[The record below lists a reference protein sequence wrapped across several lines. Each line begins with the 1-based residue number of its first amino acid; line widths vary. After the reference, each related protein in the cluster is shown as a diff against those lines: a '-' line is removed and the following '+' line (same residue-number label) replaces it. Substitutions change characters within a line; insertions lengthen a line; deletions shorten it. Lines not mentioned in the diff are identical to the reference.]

1 MKMLLFIIQAHEQD
15 YEFCSK
21 CLEFIYICTK
31 HERPRAGIENMW
43 HLCDYYPLQRLV
55 PRMIT
60 ALFPIELDSASE
72 PFSTVV
78 NAATTAY
85 RKLFAAQSL
94 EVKYLTKSPTG
105 LPLSFLYYNCLF

>member
-1 MKMLLFIIQAHEQD
+1 MLLFITQAHEQD

-21 CLEFIYICTK
+21 YLEFIYICTK
-31 HERPRAGIENMW
+31 HEQPRVGIENMW
-43 HLCDYYPLQRLV
+43 HLCDHYPFQRLV
-55 PRMIT
+55 PRIDHS
-60 ALFPIELDSASE
+60 LISIELDSASE

-78 NAATTAY
+78 NAAITAY

-94 EVKYLTKSPTG
+94 EVKYLTKSLTG